1 MGTGQLGE
9 ETENGP
15 LKVRTFLGLPMP
27 EAHREALDHYL
38 AGCATRAPDFRW
50 TPAANLHL
58 TVRFLG
64 HVDLALAEGIAD
76 RLTAADLPAFDLEL
90 GDLGTFKRGRMA
102 RVVWVGLRTGSEAI
116 SGLAAQVEVECG
128 RAGLEAEA
136 RRFHAHLTLARAK
149 PRDGAVLPTL
159 PPSPELPAWRAAEL
173 VLYRSR
179 LGRSGS
185 AYEPLRRIKLG

>member
-1 MGTGQLGE
+1 VGTGQLALNFSVAVTRKIAE
-9 ETENGP
+9 EVER
-15 LKVRTFLGLPMP
+15 LKPAM
-27 EAHREALDHYL
+27 HD
-38 AGCATRAPDFRW
+38 AGYRVAW
-50 TPAANLHL
+50 VPAANLHL
-58 TVRFLG
+58 TIRFLG

-136 RRFHAHLTLARAK
+136 RRFHAHLTLARAR
-149 PRDGAVLPTL
+149 PRDGAVLPT
-159 PPSPELPAWRAAEL
+159 PPLSPELPAWRAAEL